1 MTRFLFESPFKRL
14 NIIIPYSGRA
24 RLWLGLVVLNC
35 SVLHSIKL
43 VKVTVP
49 GMIDILR
56 QTFICHE
63 RDRLAVANK
72 ISVIVTKQ
80 RIIFMVFDLSLNC
93 LFMRKT
99 RQSSLLLVS
108 SDIVQSGS
116 QVILTCM
123 YTVSPGEYIDSIKW
137 YLNSSEC
144 YRQGSTSSIH

>member
-80 RIIFMVFDLSLNC
+80 RIIFMVYDLSLNC

-99 RQSSLLLVS
+99 RQTSLLLVS

-144 YRQGSTSSIH
+144 YRQGSTLY

>member
-80 RIIFMVFDLSLNC
+80 RIIFMVYDLSLNC
-93 LFMRKT
+93 LFHEENKADLTLIGLFRYCPVW
-99 RQSSLLLVS
+99 LS
-108 SDIVQSGS
+108 SDTDLHVHG
-116 QVILTCM
+116 VTRG
-123 YTVSPGEYIDSIKW
+123 V
-137 YLNSSEC
+137 
-144 YRQGSTSSIH
+144 H

>member
-80 RIIFMVFDLSLNC
+80 RIIFIVYDLSLNC

-144 YRQGSTSSIH
+144 YRQGSTLY